1 VAHARNLGQA
11 LTLPTPMQRQISLMS
26 QTASGKS

>member
-11 LTLPTPMQRQISLMS
+11 LASVKEGKT